1 MNQSENKLKLVIAPF
16 VESSKT
22 MAINI
27 ADQSHVVRYIDTA
40 ALQASVQFTLFQ
52 VEDCLS

>member
-27 ADQSHVVRYIDTA
+27 ADQSHVVR
-40 ALQASVQFTLFQ
+40 
-52 VEDCLS
+52 